1 MCECSECI
9 FAPGFHSLNLCFVCY
24 IYCNVCDSLM
34 LHIYKSL
41 SPSVLAQDT
50 DKHVVNNNQKRKKPS
65 GVSRSNLIVL
75 VMFVSGMEVLCFSSR
90 PRTELFYYGVDHL
103 LNNFGDRLSSFQVPW
118 LGQEG
123 RRPLHLLL
131 NRRLGYLFK
140 NSTQPYI
147 KMTLKMTT
155 IKK

>member
-1 MCECSECI
+1 MITNSGEVYQMCECSECI

-50 DKHVVNNNQKRKKPS
+50 ERPG

-118 LGQEG
+118 LG
-123 RRPLHLLL
+123 
-131 NRRLGYLFK
+131 
-140 NSTQPYI
+140 
-147 KMTLKMTT
+147 
-155 IKK
+155 